1 MSQVY
6 TLGPDG
12 RAQPHLYAAVIC
24 VAKKQLYP
32 AVKEIRKVGLPRLGS
47 HALVAHMSAG
57 WWGAARQ
64 TSGCTQDVCRAHCS
78 SV

>member
-1 MSQVY
+1 MSRVY

-32 AVKEIRKVGLPRLGS
+32 AVKEIRKARLLDRL
-47 HALVAHMSAG
+47 ALHVLRSSAP
-57 WWGAARQ
+57 W
-64 TSGCTQDVCRAHCS
+64 
-78 SV
+78 